1 MAGDPLGLDA
11 RALDTRGEIPERNQH
26 PVHFIEIF
34 RQAQMAFDQ
43 VAIELNIDIKNKNIA
58 DELVRSIVFKPEYK
72 QAGMALLAYFG
83 TIVEKKYPTLDV
95 RIRIEQEGDRV
106 SLIIETPSGE
116 IEKIERELGQYAL
129 VVSGDLSVDE
139 YMPDARDAMALRH
152 KLELSRLEVQQT
164 RDLLYIERKGLGDRI
179 ASLEGEIGFM
189 RRLLD
194 KTQYESGQT
203 AEALRNIA
211 MSLTGDN
218 REMMRVIADSFETSD
233 QPSVDKLVEQLNPLL
248 QSQPSLANTLKEL
261 FVKGSIQGAAG
272 NYLYAALMTLQKM
285 A

>member
-1 MAGDPLGLDA
+1 
-11 RALDTRGEIPERNQH
+11 
-26 PVHFIEIF
+26 
-34 RQAQMAFDQ
+34 
-43 VAIELNIDIKNKNIA
+43 
-58 DELVRSIVFKPEYK
+58 
-72 QAGMALLAYFG
+72 
-83 TIVEKKYPTLDV
+83 
-95 RIRIEQEGDRV
+95 
-106 SLIIETPSGE
+106 
-116 IEKIERELGQYAL
+116 
-129 VVSGDLSVDE
+129 
-139 YMPDARDAMALRH
+139 MALRH